1 MAGTGE
7 THARF
12 AAEYFTDGAGFFPDA
27 RQSRNF
33 VKWDPPRLM
42 PYEPDLSNGAAL
54 RCGIYYTFGFYDST
68 RNGPFKCYY
77 S

>member
-54 RCGIYYTFGFYDST
+54 R
-68 RNGPFKCYY
+68 
-77 S
+77 